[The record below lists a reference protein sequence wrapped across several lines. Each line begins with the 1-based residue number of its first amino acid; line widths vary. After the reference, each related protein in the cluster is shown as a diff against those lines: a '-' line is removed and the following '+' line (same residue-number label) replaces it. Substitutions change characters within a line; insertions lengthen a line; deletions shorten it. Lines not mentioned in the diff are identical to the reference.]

1 MTYNQTVLGPRF
13 YRRSIERRLGE
24 ALQDSPVVLIH
35 GPRQCGKTTLAQY
48 MCAPD
53 FLDWEA
59 ERPTSA
65 DPRLGSDYSPAH
77 QDYRYVSFDDP
88 VARNSAR
95 DDPMGFVAALP
106 ERVVLDE
113 VQRVPELFEA
123 IKIAVDRRR
132 VPGRFLLTGSSNVL
146 LLPQVSESLAGR
158 LQIVRLH
165 PLAQAELARP
175 DSYSDQQSGFL
186 DALFGDG
193 FPVSQ
198 SNRLGVLLLE
208 KVVTGGFPPALSGPT
223 ARRKANWYR
232 DYVETL
238 IQRDLRD
245 ISRIRSLDILPKL
258 VSAAASQTAQ
268 LFNLSDLASPFEL
281 TRPAMSNYVTV
292 LERLFVL
299 ERLPAWHNS
308 RLKRLGKRPKCH
320 LIDTGIAAALLGADA
335 GSLETNRELLGRLL
349 ETFVFQELRRQAT
362 WFDSPT
368 EFSHLRT
375 KDGVEVDIVI
385 EQPGGTQAGV
395 EVKASATV
403 RSRDFAGLRT
413 LATAVGKR
421 FVRGVVLYDGETCA
435 PFGDQLHAVPIRRVW
450 EEL

>member
-146 LLPQVSESLAGR
+146 LLPQLSESLAGR

-175 DSYSDQQSGFL
+175 PSSSDRQSGFL

-208 KVVTGGFPPALSGPT
+208 KVVAGGFPPALSGPT

-245 ISRIRSLDILPKL
+245 ISRVRSLDILPKL

-281 TRPAMSNYVTV
+281 TRPAISNYVTV

-362 WFDSPT
+362 WFESPT
-368 EFSHLRT
+368 DFSHLRT

-385 EQPGGTQAGV
+385 EQPSGTVAGV

-403 RSRDFAGLRT
+403 RSGDFAGLRT
-413 LATAVGKR
+413 SRDRSRQAFCPR
-421 FVRGVVLYDGETCA
+421 RGAL
-435 PFGDQLHAVPIRRVW
+435 
-450 EEL
+450 